1 MADINLMDGKNIL
14 LVDDEPDVL
23 DTLEDLLS
31 MCEVVKCTN
40 YKAAKDYMETRY
52 FDMAILDIMGVEGYD
67 LLDIAVGHNITAVM
81 LTAHA
86 MSPANLVRSYKE
98 GAAAY
103 LPKEEM
109 INIVSFL
116 EDILNAREQGKNP
129 WTSWYGRMSSFFEKK
144 IRPQLAKKRQG
155 ILGEVS
161 FLLIFITICN
171 YFIKPILGCIFLRP
185 FYTLYSPICKDL
197 QT

>member
-1 MADINLMDGKNIL
+1 MADQSLIDGKRVL

-40 YKAAKDYMETRY
+40 YIAAKDYMETQH
-52 FDMAILDIMGVEGYD
+52 FDMAVLDIMGVEGYD
-67 LLDIAVGHNITAVM
+67 LLDIAVDRNIIAVM

-86 MSPANLVRSYKE
+86 LSPENVVRSYNE

-109 INIVSFL
+109 INIASFL
-116 EDILNAREQGKNP
+116 EDILKAREQGKNP

-144 IRPQLAKKRQG
+144 FGPNWQSNDKDFWEK
-155 ILGEVS
+155 
-161 FLLIFITICN
+161 F
-171 YFIKPILGCIFLRP
+171 P
-185 FYTLYSPICKDL
+185 FY
-197 QT
+197 

>member
-1 MADINLMDGKNIL
+1 MADLNLMDGKNIL

-52 FDMAILDIMGVEGYD
+52 FDMAVLDIMGVEGYD
-67 LLDIAVGHNITAVM
+67 VGRNITAVM

-116 EDILNAREQGKNP
+116 EDILKAGEQGKNP
-129 WTSWYGRMSSFFEKK
+129 WTSWYGRMASFFEKK
-144 IRPQLAKKRQG
+144 FGPNWQKNDK
-155 ILGEVS
+155 E
-161 FLLIFITICN
+161 FWEKF
-171 YFIKPILGCIFLRP
+171 P
-185 FYTLYSPICKDL
+185 FY
-197 QT
+197 

>member
-1 MADINLMDGKNIL
+1 MAKVSLLDGKKVL

-23 DTLEDLLS
+23 ETLEDLLP

-40 YKAAKDYMETRY
+40 FKAAKDYMETRY
-52 FDMAILDIMGVEGYD
+52 FDMAVLDIMGVEGYE
-67 LLDIAVGHNITAVM
+67 LLDIAVGRNITAVM

-86 MSPANLVRSYKE
+86 LSPDNVVRSYKE

-116 EDILNAREQGKNP
+116 EDILTAREQGKNP

-144 IRPQLAKKRQG
+144 FGPNWQKNDKDFW
-155 ILGEVS
+155 EK
-161 FLLIFITICN
+161 F
-171 YFIKPILGCIFLRP
+171 P
-185 FYTLYSPICKDL
+185 FY
-197 QT
+197 